1 MKKLLQIIQN
11 LMQSKLFKFLIN
23 PSTMLFATKI
33 FNFLKKILPTI
44 LLILSSFI
52 ILSGIGNYFLG
63 GWEAFGMLCII
74 IGVMSIILL
83 HKYTMIFKA
92 KSEK

>member
-11 LMQSKLFKFLIN
+11 LMQYKLFMFLIN
-23 PSTMLFATKI
+23 PSTILLATKL
-33 FNFLKKILPTI
+33 FKFLKKILPTI
-44 LLILSSFI
+44 LLILSIFI

-74 IGVMSIILL
+74 IGVISIILL

-92 KSEK
+92 KSDK